1 MAHRSGGG
9 SHHGGSHHHSS
20 SSHHGGTGR
29 SGPRRSRSY
38 FSGARRYRYLDRR
51 GNERFI
57 YMDSTPQKTSVFGFI
72 TSLLFLIPFL
82 GIGIGTAVTAIGDMM
97 PQKPLDKSY
106 VSPDTHIYDVAGV
119 MYDESDLEKALS
131 RFEKKSG
138 ICPVVLTV
146 DDEYW
151 IRDYY
156 QLDDFAYDYYVQTF
170 DDEQHFLVVYSQPEG
185 TADKDDVNWAWES
198 IQGDE
203 TDPIITDRNAQK
215 FEKKLQKCLEN
226 EELSIEEAMTEAFE
240 DASEYMPDT
249 HFNIFRGGEMVSF
262 SLLWNVIVLF
272 TLYVIISS
280 YRKSRIEYT
289 EVPLENGMI
298 PGNGY
303 DMLGAAAAGTEVKNM
318 FGQGA
323 VQNSNLYSNAFNNGY
338 NDTANMY
345 QNAGTFGAYNSGM
358 QNAQSSDYGMPQVNI
373 PVQNNYETAAENDN
387 EAVRISGEDVLPGQT
402 AQPEIPSAND
412 EDDLAR
418 RIRESYKK

>member
-1 MAHRSGGG
+1 
-9 SHHGGSHHHSS
+9 
-20 SSHHGGTGR
+20 
-29 SGPRRSRSY
+29 
-38 FSGARRYRYLDRR
+38 
-51 GNERFI
+51 
-57 YMDSTPQKTSVFGFI
+57 MDSTPQKTSVFGFI

-151 IRDYY
+151 AGDYY

-170 DDEQHFLVVYSQPEG
+170 NDEQHFLVVYSQPEG
-185 TADKDDVNWAWES
+185 TADRDDVNWAWES

-203 TDPIITDRNAQK
+203 TDPIITDINAEE
-215 FEKKLQKCLEN
+215 FETKLQKCLEN

-249 HFNIFRGGEMVSF
+249 HFNIFRGGQMAFF
-262 SLLWNVIVLF
+262 SLLWNVILWF

-280 YRKSRIEYT
+280 YRQSRIEYT
-289 EVPLENGMI
+289 EVPLDNGMI

-345 QNAGTFGAYNSGM
+345 QNAGTFGAYNSEM
-358 QNAQSSDYGMPQVNI
+358 QKAQSSDYGMPQVNI
-373 PVQNNYETAAENDN
+373 PVQNNYETAAENVN